1 MLETAMDSSKHMVS
15 RVFLCLR
22 LVSLGLLVSVVF
34 AGTAA
39 AAGTE
44 APPAPNPL
52 EQGEEPQG
60 NTSPPGGEEAPAP
73 SGEGETPPPT
83 GETAPTPPVE
93 QPQTEPPPTPPAE
106 QPAEKTPVPE
116 NTGETGLELQTKE
129 RQESG
134 VGAGLPPEETTK
146 ISVLA
151 PVVTV
156 DAPTQATSEPTEG
169 QVGLAGPSTTV
180 PPSVGG
186 TVQEAVTSAE
196 LGEASIVESAHRSAA
211 QQAGR
216 LSCEL
221 SALSGPLT
229 QNCAAGW
236 LGTPTLGSGSSTSAN
251 TEQALAAPPSS
262 GGPGASSSAPAG
274 GNRPAAP
281 AQGGST
287 SNGAAG
293 GAAGGSGAGGSGGGG
308 LGLSAF
314 LTIAGLLLLA
324 APHAMRRLRLSC
336 LPWRTAF
343 FVLIPERPG

>member
-22 LVSLGLLVSVVF
+22 LVSLGLLLGVVL
-34 AGTAA
+34 ASTAA

-44 APPAPNPL
+44 TAPPPNQT
-52 EQGEEPQG
+52 EAGQESQQGQAQGEGTPA
-60 NTSPPGGEEAPAP
+60 TPGET
-73 SGEGETPPPT
+73 ETPPVT
-83 GETAPTPPVE
+83 ETPPIVE
-93 QPQTEPPPTPPAE
+93 VPAE
-106 QPAEKTPVPE
+106 VPPVVEVPVE
-116 NTGETGLELQTKE
+116 IPPVVEVPVEVPPIMPIVEE

-134 VGAGLPPEETTK
+134 TGAAASEEGSK
-146 ISVLA
+146 GSSPLSPIG
-151 PVVTV
+151 TV
-156 DAPTQATSEPTEG
+156 DLTDSASAESTEG
-169 QVGLAGPSTTV
+169 QVLVLGTTSTT
-180 PPSVGG
+180 PPTAAGAI
-186 TVQEAVTSAE
+186 QEAAPAE
-196 LGEASIVESAHRSAA
+196 LGEATVHDTTHKTAA

-221 SALSGPLT
+221 STLSGPLT

-236 LGTPTLGSGSSTSAN
+236 LGTPMLNSQAATSSSGAPTLGV
-251 TEQALAAPPSS
+251 PPSS
-262 GGPGASSSAPAG
+262 SGPGGGGGAG
-274 GNRPAAP
+274 ALGNRPATPAP
-281 AQGGST
+281 GGST
-287 SNGAAG
+287 SNGTAG
-293 GAAGGSGAGGSGGGG
+293 GAAGGAGAGGVGGSGGGG